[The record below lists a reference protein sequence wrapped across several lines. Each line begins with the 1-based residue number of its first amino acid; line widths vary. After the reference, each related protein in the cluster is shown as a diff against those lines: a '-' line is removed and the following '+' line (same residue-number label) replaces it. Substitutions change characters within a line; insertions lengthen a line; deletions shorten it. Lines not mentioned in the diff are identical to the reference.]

1 MSDTS
6 LPTIGKPID
15 RADGRL
21 KVTGKATYAAEY
33 PADGLVHAVLV
44 QSTVARGRIAEI
56 DTAAAEKLP
65 GVVTILTHKNAPRL
79 KPVPAGPG
87 GASQSPGT
95 EFQLQD
101 DRVRFFGQ
109 NVALVLADTFERAC
123 DAAAH
128 VRVRYEPE
136 PQATDPR
143 ANVDRAAKPKAE
155 RPDFP
160 ADAAHGDFD
169 KEWAAAEV
177 KIDQAYTTAHENHN
191 PMEPHATVAV
201 WDGPKLTVYDAT
213 QYVSGVQ
220 QSLATALGVEKDN
233 VRVICRFTGGGFGC
247 KGVTWPHVILAAAAA
262 RHVGKPVKLVLT
274 RPQMFTS
281 VGYRPFTSQRV
292 RLGTTK
298 DGKLTA
304 VSHTGVNPV
313 GRYAEFTELVGSV
326 AKMMYAAPAI
336 QVSHRVIPLD
346 VQVPTYM
353 RAPGESAGSVAFEVA
368 MDELAYAVGL
378 DPLELRLR
386 NYAERDP
393 FDGKPFS
400 SKSLKECYRAAAERF
415 GWAKRDPKPRS
426 MRDGKLLVGWG
437 MATATYPVHL
447 FPASARVTASADGTA
462 LVEVGTQDLGTG
474 SYTVFGQLA
483 AELLGLTPEKVKC
496 RIGDTLL
503 PPAGVSGG
511 SSTVGSVGS
520 AVRLAAEKLIAELTT
535 LAIADGQS
543 PLRGMKPDAIAAAD
557 GKLVAK
563 DDRARGES
571 FIDLLTRTGKKSVSG
586 EGEAKEGE
594 AKKKFSMH
602 AFGAVFAEVAVDPDY
617 GTVRVR
623 RVAAAYA
630 AGRILNAK
638 TTRSQYLGGITFGI
652 GTALLEH
659 TVTDHRSGHIVT
671 HDLEKYVVP
680 VNADV
685 PAIDAILIPEEDP
698 HTNAIGTKGV
708 GEIGNVGSAAAVA
721 NAVFHATGKRVRDFP
736 ITPERLL

>member
-1 MSDTS
+1 MSETT
-6 LPTIGKPID
+6 LPTIGKPFD

-33 PADGLVHAVLV
+33 HPEGLVHAILV
-44 QSTVARGRIAEI
+44 QSTIAKGRIAEI
-56 DTAAAEKLP
+56 DAAAAEKMP
-65 GVVTILTHKNAPRL
+65 GVITVFTHKNAPRL

-87 GASQSPGT
+87 GTSQSPGT

-109 NVALVLADTFERAC
+109 NVAMVIADTFERAQ
-123 DAAAH
+123 DAATF
-128 VRVRYEPE
+128 VKFRYEPE

-143 ANVDRAAKPKAE
+143 SNADKAVKPKAE
-155 RPDFP
+155 RPDAP
-160 ADAAHGDFD
+160 ADAAHGDFATLF
-169 KEWAAAEV
+169 AASDV
-177 KIDQAYTTAHENHN
+177 KIDETYTTARENHN

-213 QYVSGVQ
+213 QYISGVQ
-220 QSLATALGVEKDN
+220 QSLAAALGVEREN
-233 VRVICRFTGGGFGC
+233 VRVVCRFTGGGFGC
-247 KGVTWPHVILAAAAA
+247 KGATWPHVILAAAAA
-262 RHVGKPVKLVLT
+262 RQVGKPVKLVLT
-274 RPQMFTS
+274 RHQMFTS
-281 VGYRPFTSQRV
+281 VGYRAFTTHRV
-292 RLGTTK
+292 RLGATK
-298 DGKLTA
+298 DGKLAA
-304 VSHTGVNPV
+304 VSHSGVHPV
-313 GRYAEFTELVGSV
+313 ARYAEFTELVGSV
-326 AKMMYAAPAI
+326 AKVMYASPAI
-336 QVSHRVIPLD
+336 EVSHRVIPLD
-346 VQVPTYM
+346 VSVPTYM
-353 RAPGESAGSVAFEVA
+353 RAPGESTGSVAFEVA

-386 NYAERDP
+386 NHADQDP

-400 SKSLKECYRAAAERF
+400 SKSLKQCYRVAAEKF

-437 MATATYPVHL
+437 MASATYPVHL
-447 FPASARVTASADGTA
+447 FPASARVTAAADGTA

-474 SYTVFGQLA
+474 SYTVFGQLV
-483 AELLGLTPEKVKC
+483 AELLGLPVEKVKC

-520 AVRLAAEKLIAELTT
+520 AVRIAADKLIRGLID
-535 LAIADGQS
+535 LAVADGKS
-543 PLRGMKPDAIAAAD
+543 PLKGLKPEAVTTAN
-557 GKLVAK
+557 GKLVAR
-563 DDRARGES
+563 DDQTRGEW
-571 FIDLLTRTGKKSVSG
+571 FADLLTRAGKKTLSG

-602 AFGAVFAEVAVDPDY
+602 AFGAVFAEVGVDPDY

-623 RVAAAYA
+623 RVSAAYA

-638 TTRSQYLGGITFGI
+638 TARSQFLGGITFGI
-652 GTALLEH
+652 GTALLEQ
-659 TVTDHRSGHIVT
+659 TVTDHRTGRIVT
-671 HDLEKYVVP
+671 HDLEGYMVP

-685 PAIDAILIPEEDP
+685 PAIDVAIVPEDDP
-698 HTNAIGTKGV
+698 HTNAIGTKGI